1 MSLIGSLESEVLR
14 LYLFNSV
21 VISIYFKVSG
31 MVLYVRSLTVLMMLI
46 FKQLVDSVIVLMI
59 ILVGLVIVF
68 YGVDLVINV
77 VTAKKNYE
85 SI

>member
-1 MSLIGSLESEVLR
+1 
-14 LYLFNSV
+14 
-21 VISIYFKVSG
+21 